1 MKELKVQT
9 EALAHPQAPIAV
21 ESGEGIE
28 RGKSWFP
35 SPISGGGVESGEGIE
50 SHCLILQY
58 LLAVAAWNPVK
69 ELKAAHL
76 PSPIM
81 NSSGL
86 WNPVKELKVKILLAY
101 DE

>member
-50 SHCLILQY
+50 SSEP
-58 LLAVAAWNPVK
+58 AAP
-69 ELKAAHL
+69 AA
-76 PSPIM
+76 PR
-81 NSSGL
+81 GL
-86 WNPVKELKVKILLAY
+86 SCGIR
-101 DE
+101 